1 MGAGVWLHAV
11 GNEQQLAKFVER
23 IYATALGPG
32 VRDALLPDISRH
44 PHSDVGIL
52 HTPCL
57 STGGAGG
64 LVGRPERMPPPPGP
78 ARNVGLKKSPKAY
91 RKQLIL
97 KAAVKENV
105 QKAKARTAVE
115 TIKEAA

>member
-1 MGAGVWLHAV
+1 M
-11 GNEQQLAKFVER
+11 
-23 IYATALGPG
+23 
-32 VRDALLPDISRH
+32 LPDISRH

-64 LVGRPERMPPPPGP
+64 LAGRPERMPPPPRP
-78 ARNVGLKKSPKAY
+78 ARNLGLKKSPIAC
-91 RKQLIL
+91 RQPPIL
-97 KAAVKENV
+97 KAAVEENV